1 MRKILLLGIVLCW
14 VGAVWASPPSAVFSP
29 PQGNAVPRLHQTS
42 PTAQPAHAQPA
53 TGWETLRRDAA
64 PQPLESP
71 ATQGWRWILG
81 LLVALALIRWGLPRA
96 IQGGKGGQLAH
107 WLTRI
112 TPPSSEG
119 AITVLDTRF
128 LGACSVHLISVR
140 GRTLLLG
147 CTAQQVHLLM
157 DLTQS
162 GEEPSR
168 FEQVLSQSQPYTPP
182 TALQQEA
189 EDTQEVLQEVQQ
201 RLRHATRRLG

>member
-1 MRKILLLGIVLCW
+1 MSKTLLLWIALCCA
-14 VGAVWASPPSAVFSP
+14 GAVWASPPTAMFSP
-29 PQGNAVPRLHQTS
+29 PQGSTVPRLHQTS
-42 PTAQPAHAQPA
+42 PSTPPAPAQPA
-53 TGWETLRRDAA
+53 TGWETLRRDNA
-64 PQPLESP
+64 PQPLENP

-107 WLTRI
+107 WLTRV

-119 AITVLDTRF
+119 AITVMDTRF

-157 DLTQS
+157 DLTQPAQ
-162 GEEPSR
+162 EPSR

-182 TALQQEA
+182 TSLQQEA